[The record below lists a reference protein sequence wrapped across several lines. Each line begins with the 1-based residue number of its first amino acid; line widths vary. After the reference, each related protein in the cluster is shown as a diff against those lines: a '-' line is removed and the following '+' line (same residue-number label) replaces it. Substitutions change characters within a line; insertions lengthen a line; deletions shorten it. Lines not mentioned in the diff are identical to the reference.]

1 MTGFRG
7 RYAECMKNGISDLV
21 QVSGRGQVTLPAEIR
36 RDLGLEP
43 GDALT
48 VEVEDGRI
56 VLEPMALVPAER
68 YTDDRIEEFAE
79 ASRMTDEEVREA
91 RRRWDA

>member
-1 MTGFRG
+1 M
-7 RYAECMKNGISDLV
+7 
-21 QVSGRGQVTLPAEIR
+21 TLPAEVR

-43 GDALT
+43 GDALA
-48 VEVEDGRI
+48 VEIEDGRI
-56 VLEPMALVPAER
+56 VLEPIALVPAER
-68 YTDDRIEEFAE
+68 YTDDRIDEFTK